1 MGKTITRKLLAVVLT
16 LTLVISGSALA
27 FATNDSPGGGS
38 DVPEAT
44 VKVTAV
50 SGNYGNSTITVKYT
64 GTNASKYRIYYKL
77 AKATRWSYV
86 VSKDQTSFTLN
97 ASNAKIRQGFP
108 YYIKVVP
115 VNTDG
120 KTLGKSS
127 AVYKKY
133 VNRVVSKVTALSGG
147 KVKVTAKKANGSTG
161 YEIRYS
167 TNKDMSNATVVTV
180 KTGGSL
186 NKTLTL
192 KSKKTYY
199 FRVRPIYVAN
209 GDKFV
214 GILDALKTVKTKA

>member
-115 VNTDG
+115 VNADG

>member
-27 FATNDSPGGGS
+27 FATNDSPGGGQ

-77 AKATRWSYV
+77 ARATRWSYV

-115 VNTDG
+115 VNADG

>member
-115 VNTDG
+115 VNADG

-192 KSKKTYY
+192 KSKKPYY

>member
-77 AKATRWSYV
+77 ARATRWSYV

-115 VNTDG
+115 VNADG

>member
-108 YYIKVVP
+108 YYIKVLP
-115 VNTDG
+115 VNADG

>member
-50 SGNYGNSTITVKYT
+50 SGNYGNSSITVKYT

-86 VSKDQTSFTLN
+86 VSKNQTSVTLN
-97 ASNAKIRQGFP
+97 ARNAKIRQGYP

-115 VNTDG
+115 VNADG